1 MDVAVM
7 ERLESLSDDIDY
19 YGGGINALL
28 AKSAV
33 KSVQRGIA
41 NFTST
46 QQSGIQT
53 HEITIATIDPSKA
66 FCIVG
71 YDSGSNAMFV
81 SSATIRGYQLS
92 ADKITVTYSAGSDET
107 ANFYIPWQVIE
118 FY

>member
-1 MDVAVM
+1 M
-7 ERLESLSDDIDY
+7 
-19 YGGGINALL
+19 
-28 AKSAV
+28 
-33 KSVQRGIA
+33 QRGIA

-53 HEITIATIDPSKA
+53 HET
-66 FCIVG
+66 
-71 YDSGSNAMFV
+71 MFV